1 MRLIVTNGDAAIA
14 RLREGGIKDDIL
26 AWRDVLHE
34 GPVPAEERLER
45 LSQIRAAFIA
55 RNFGIPHDEVALS
68 FAERDSDIRTHS
80 DYERVEIWV
89 EHDLYD
95 QLQLLQILNFF
106 AEEGRSEGIYL
117 VQASD
122 YLGTLD
128 GHAVGTLET
137 QAAEVTAPQFAL
149 ACSAWHAFTSPD
161 PSHLVEIAQ
170 EDTGALPFLK
180 PALRRLLAEFP
191 DPVHGLSLTEER
203 LLRRLE
209 TGPATASQLFRDV
222 GAQEEARF
230 MGDASFFGRIND
242 LAFVNEPLV
251 QGVEKPFRIDPE
263 NSGSPASQALIRL
276 TSAGREVLSG
286 RLDHAMVNDVD
297 RWIGGT
303 RLRPALLL
311 RYDRKQGQL
320 IANP

>member
-128 GHAVGTLET
+128 GDAVGTLET

-180 PALRRLLAEFP
+180 PALR
-191 DPVHGLSLTEER
+191 
-203 LLRRLE
+203 
-209 TGPATASQLFRDV
+209 TASQLFRDV

-263 NSGSPASQALIRL
+263 NGGTPSQALIRL